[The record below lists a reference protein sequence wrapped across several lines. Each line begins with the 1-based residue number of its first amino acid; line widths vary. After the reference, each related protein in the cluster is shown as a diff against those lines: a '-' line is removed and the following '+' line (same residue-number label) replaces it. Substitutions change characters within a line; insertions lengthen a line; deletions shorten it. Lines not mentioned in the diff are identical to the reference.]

1 MQGAAL
7 TGLHWLALKRLL
19 HGIKSAILRRPVK
32 NFGCF
37 FALRDGFHIEAF
49 VHTSAGGS
57 HRLWPWIYLALKTK
71 QLTLGLYNS
80 GAGNFLRRFLAEPL
94 DGKTYYPLNPQGCFT
109 GIRCSIVRSLHI
121 TNPRTL
127 HKTHIPKFTL
137 EGPGI
142 WRGLLSGTSGN
153 GPQHNRCDRQTG
165 SLKCCKLDK
174 KTWRQEEK
182 NRQNDPSPFWER
194 PRLG

>member
-49 VHTSAGGS
+49 VHNSAGGAR
-57 HRLWPWIYLALKTK
+57 RLWPRIYLALKTK
-71 QLTLGLYNS
+71 QLTLGRFNT

-94 DGKTYYPLNPQGCFT
+94 DGKTYYQIGRASC
-109 GIRCSIVRSLHI
+109 R
-121 TNPRTL
+121 
-127 HKTHIPKFTL
+127 
-137 EGPGI
+137 
-142 WRGLLSGTSGN
+142 
-153 GPQHNRCDRQTG
+153 
-165 SLKCCKLDK
+165 
-174 KTWRQEEK
+174 
-182 NRQNDPSPFWER
+182 
-194 PRLG
+194 